1 MVPDEF
7 GHFPEYREVTGTPSG
22 SVWAL
27 LGLSGKEEEAAK
39 VGAPPIPIRIGVGG
53 RPPFPSPSLLLPSSP
68 TPTREGGILLPPG
81 VGLPPRARDERAGP
95 PPPPLLYIWGRG
107 HPLDMQVD
115 CLAVCGAPLHRF
127 PPCSYRCSA

>member
-39 VGAPPIPIRIGVGG
+39 VGAPPLLVQFRLEGEGARGCLG
-53 RPPFPSPSLLLPSSP
+53 RPSSSP
-68 TPTREGGILLPPG
+68 LRPNRPITLPGGF
-81 VGLPPRARDERAGP
+81 R
-95 PPPPLLYIWGRG
+95 
-107 HPLDMQVD
+107 
-115 CLAVCGAPLHRF
+115 
-127 PPCSYRCSA
+127 

>member
-81 VGLPPRARDERAGP
+81 VGLPPWARHERAGP
-95 PPPPLLYIWGRG
+95 PLLHSFIYGG
-107 HPLDMQVD
+107 GGTP
-115 CLAVCGAPLHRF
+115 
-127 PPCSYRCSA
+127 